1 MSAFTSIKLFHH
13 DSSTLKP
20 AALYAD
26 LSKLDVTAAELSWQP
41 YIEKKIKS
49 LKSAG
54 ISQDDWPEHL
64 HWDWS
69 QLRRETQSKLAHKW
83 YGIKC
88 DGKWQGLMVLETA
101 LHRARIGDD
110 KGKHLVYINYLAS
123 APWNLAEFV
132 EAPAYGL
139 VGTVFVRVAIELSF
153 KLEFKGRI
161 GLHALTQSEAF
172 YRDIC
177 GMTDVGPGQEYSQ
190 SKLRYFEMTK
200 DQAEDFVREEK
211 Q

>member
-13 DSSTLKP
+13 DSSSLKP

-26 LSKLDVTAAELSWQP
+26 LSKLDVTAAELS
-41 YIEKKIKS
+41 S
-49 LKSAG
+49 
-54 ISQDDWPEHL
+54 
-64 HWDWS
+64 
-69 QLRRETQSKLAHKW
+69 
-83 YGIKC
+83 
-88 DGKWQGLMVLETA
+88 
-101 LHRARIGDD
+101 
-110 KGKHLVYINYLAS
+110 
-123 APWNLAEFV
+123 
-132 EAPAYGL
+132 
-139 VGTVFVRVAIELSF
+139 
-153 KLEFKGRI
+153 
-161 GLHALTQSEAF
+161 F